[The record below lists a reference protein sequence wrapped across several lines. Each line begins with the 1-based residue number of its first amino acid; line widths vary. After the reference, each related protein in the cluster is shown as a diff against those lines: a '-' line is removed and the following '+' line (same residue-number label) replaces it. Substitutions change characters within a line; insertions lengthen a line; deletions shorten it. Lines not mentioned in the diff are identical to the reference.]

1 MPETNSA
8 DAMVVAEKLR
18 AKIEGSPFNFK
29 KERVP
34 ITMSFGVSE
43 FHALESP
50 DAVFD
55 RADKALYQAKNE
67 GRNRICQ
74 G

>member
-1 MPETNSA
+1 MIA
-8 DAMVVAEKLR
+8 AEKLR
-18 AKIEGSPFNFK
+18 AKIENSPFNFK